1 MCDKWWC
8 VVVDALT
15 GGWYAPS
22 MLRYFEG
29 VSRASLRW
37 IGSLPKPIL
46 VISYLATFV
55 LWLVLAASTLQLWQ
69 QVVGRS
75 LSIATSQN
83 TGGAASETTA
93 AGAASDASSTAARV
107 SPDGA
112 HPKTGRIVA
121 AWLPTSFDVDQA
133 RASFDTNKDVLDE
146 VSPFWYE
153 ARSDGTLQP
162 ELGAR
167 DGELVHAAH
176 AANVL
181 VLPTIHNVNNVDAVV
196 PVIADPSL
204 RTTHVAAI
212 VDEVQTYNYDGID
225 IDYEVLPDDS
235 RDAFS
240 AFIEELAVAL
250 HGEGKLLTVAV
261 HAKDSDEGGLGAFQ
275 DLQRIGAAADRVR
288 IMTYDYHWRGGA
300 AGPVAPI
307 HWVASVAKYA
317 RSVVPASKIELGIPF
332 YGYNWGEGG
341 EATPQT
347 WVDIQA
353 LIRRYQPR
361 VNVTARNEQG
371 AVEESW
377 FSYEAGGETRTVW
390 FSDQRAIAAKLALVE
405 QQDVAGIAI
414 WRLGS
419 EDPANWQVIR
429 DRLSNHSSLTQRTFN
444 TYLPE
449 H

>member
-1 MCDKWWC
+1 
-8 VVVDALT
+8 
-15 GGWYAPS
+15 
-22 MLRYFEG
+22 
-29 VSRASLRW
+29 VSQASLRW
-37 IGSLPKPIL
+37 IGALPKPVL

-55 LWLVLAASTLQLWQ
+55 LWLALTASTLQLWQ
-69 QVVGRS
+69 QQVVNYS
-75 LSIATSQN
+75 LMGTAQSTVRGATG
-83 TGGAASETTA
+83 TMAADE
-93 AGAASDASSTAARV
+93 AGNGSSTATRISA
-107 SPDGA
+107 DGA

-133 RASFDTNKDVLDE
+133 RASFDANKDVLDE

-167 DGELVHAAH
+167 DRELVDAAH

-181 VLPTIHNVNNVDAVV
+181 VIPTIHNVNDVDAVV
-196 PVIADPSL
+196 PVLADTDL
-204 RTTHVAAI
+204 RASHIDAI
-212 VDEVQTYNYDGID
+212 VNEVETYNYDGID
-225 IDYEVLPDDS
+225 IDYEVLPDSS

-240 AFIEELAVAL
+240 AFVGELAAAL
-250 HGEGKLLTVAV
+250 HNEGKLLTIAV
-261 HAKDSDEGGLGAFQ
+261 HAKDSDDDGLGAFQ
-275 DLQRIGAAADRVR
+275 DLKQIGAAADRVR
-288 IMTYDYHWRGGA
+288 IMTYDYHWRGGD

-307 HWVASVAKYA
+307 HWVASVAEYV

-353 LIRRYQPR
+353 LINRYQPR
-361 VNVTARNEQG
+361 VNVMARNEQG
-371 AVEESW
+371 TVEESW

-390 FSDQRAIAAKLALVE
+390 FSDRRAMDAKLALVE
-405 QQDVAGIAI
+405 QQDLAGIAI

-419 EDPANWQVIR
+419 EDLENWQVIR
-429 DRLSNHSSLTQRTFN
+429 ERLGNHSSVTQRTFN

>member
-1 MCDKWWC
+1 
-8 VVVDALT
+8 
-15 GGWYAPS
+15 
-22 MLRYFEG
+22 MLRYAQD
-29 VSRASLRW
+29 VAHASLRW
-37 IGSLPKPIL
+37 IGSVPKPVL
-46 VISYLATFV
+46 VMSYVATFV
-55 LWLVLAASTLQLWQ
+55 LWLALAASTLQLWQ
-69 QVVGRS
+69 HQLASRALMGAPVQSTVG
-75 LSIATSQN
+75 I
-83 TGGAASETTA
+83 A
-93 AGAASDASSTAARV
+93 AGTMVVSAASDGSSTATRISA
-107 SPDGA
+107 DDA

-153 ARSDGTLQP
+153 ARSDGMLQP

-167 DGELVHAAH
+167 DRELVDAAH

-181 VLPTIHNVNNVDAVV
+181 VLPTIHNVNNVDAVL
-196 PVIADPSL
+196 PVITDADL
-204 RTTHVAAI
+204 RATFVAT
-212 VDEVQTYNYDGID
+212 VLDEVQTYNYDGID
-225 IDYEVLPDDS
+225 IDYEALPADS

-240 AFIEELAVAL
+240 AFIGELAAAL
-250 HGEGKLLTVAV
+250 HGKGKLLTVAV
-261 HAKDSDEGGLGAFQ
+261 HAKDGDEDGLGAFQ
-275 DLQRIGAAADRVR
+275 DLKQIGAAADRVR
-288 IMTYDYHWRGGA
+288 IMTYDYHWRGGD

-307 HWVASVAKYA
+307 HWVAAVAEYA

-332 YGYNWGEGG
+332 YGYNWGQGG

-353 LIRRYQPR
+353 LIRRYQPH
-361 VNVTARNEQG
+361 VNVTVRNEQG

-377 FSYEAGGETRTVW
+377 FSYESGGETRTVW
-390 FSDQRAIAAKLALVE
+390 FSDARATDAKLALVE
-405 QQDVAGIAI
+405 QQDVVGIAI

-429 DRLSNHSSLTQRTFN
+429 EQLGNHASVTQRTFN
-444 TYLPE
+444 TYLPQ